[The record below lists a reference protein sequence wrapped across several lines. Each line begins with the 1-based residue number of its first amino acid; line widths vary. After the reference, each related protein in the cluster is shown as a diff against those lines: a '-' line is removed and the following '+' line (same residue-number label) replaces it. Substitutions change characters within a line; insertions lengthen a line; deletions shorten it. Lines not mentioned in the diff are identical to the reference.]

1 MHFHWSLIPVL
12 ILSGVWL
19 YRTFHA
25 VHTVISTPTL
35 FPAKDSRREDH
46 PSVSILIPARNE
58 EKNIGICVRSLL
70 TQIGPKDE
78 IIVINDRSSDGT
90 ERILQALGAE
100 LIGRTPSHEAL
111 NLTLPRGTASGAQL
125 RYINLTQ
132 TNEAWTGK
140 NYALHQAIPHAHGDW
155 LLFTDADTE
164 HYPGS
169 LTVTVDYAA
178 KNQIDYLTLWPQC
191 VTKSF
196 WEHVIQT
203 CSFSFIGLWFPT
215 QEVNNPDS
223 DRYFANGQYALMKR
237 SHYQMIGG
245 HESVKEAFLE
255 DFAMM
260 KKTKQMG
267 GRGIVAMGAHL
278 YGTHMYDG
286 LNKICRGWRRIYLH
300 GFERSPLTLFF
311 KALELIVFSVLP
323 FVLLPVVAWLS
334 YKDSTEWFI
343 TYFLLGL
350 VIFNILIVAWE
361 AAHVVRAKKVYS
373 LLHAVG
379 AFALALIFLD
389 AMKMAITGE
398 KTKWR

>member
-1 MHFHWSLIPVL
+1 MHFHWSLVPAL
-12 ILSGVWL
+12 ILSLVWL

-35 FPAKDSRREDH
+35 FPAKETRRDNH

-58 EKNIGICVRSLL
+58 EKNIGICISSLVPQL
-70 TQIGPKDE
+70 GSQDE

-90 ERILQALGAE
+90 ETVLKNLGAKLME
-100 LIGRTPSHEAL
+100 SRDPQATGS
-111 NLTLPRGTASGAQL
+111 SAQQL
-125 RYINLTQ
+125 YYINLDHTD
-132 TNEAWTGK
+132 ESWTGK
-140 NYALHQAIPHAHGDW
+140 NYALNQAIPHARGDW

-169 LTVTVDYAA
+169 LIIAVDYAV
-178 KNQIDYLTLWPQC
+178 KSQIDYLTLWPKC

-215 QEVNNPDS
+215 HEVNNPDS
-223 DRYFANGQYALMKR
+223 DHYFANGQYALIKR
-237 SHYQMIGG
+237 SHYQKIGG
-245 HESVKEAFLE
+245 HAAVKEAFLE

-260 KKTKQMG
+260 KKTKQIG

-286 LNKICRGWRRIYLH
+286 LKKIRQGWRRIYLH
-300 GFERSPLTLFF
+300 GFERNPITLFL
-311 KALELIVFSVLP
+311 KAMELILFSTLP
-323 FVLLPVVAWLS
+323 FLLLPLIAWLS
-334 YKDSTEWFI
+334 YQNPEDWFI

-350 VIFNILIVAWE
+350 IIFNILIVAWE
-361 AAHVVRAKKVYS
+361 AAHVVRARKVYS
-373 LLHAVG
+373 FLHPIG

>member
-12 ILSGVWL
+12 ILLGVWI

-25 VHTVISTPTL
+25 IHTVISTPTL
-35 FPAKDSRREDH
+35 FPAKDSRRENH

-58 EKNIGICVRSLL
+58 EKNIGICIRSLL
-70 TQIGPKDE
+70 TQIGPNDE

-90 ERILQALGAE
+90 EKVLQSLGAE
-100 LIGRTPSHEAL
+100 LIQNPPSDNKKPRKIPLHYL
-111 NLTLPRGTASGAQL
+111 NLKETD
-125 RYINLTQ
+125 
-132 TNEAWTGK
+132 EAWTGK
-140 NYALHQAIPHAHGDW
+140 NYALHQAIPYAHGDW

-164 HYPGS
+164 HYAGS

-178 KNQIDYLTLWPQC
+178 KNKIDYLTLWPQC

-223 DRYFANGQYALMKR
+223 DRYFANGQYALIKH
-237 SHYQMIGG
+237 SHYQKIGG
-245 HESVKEAFLE
+245 HEAVKEAFLE

-260 KKTKQMG
+260 KKTKESG

-286 LNKICRGWRRIYLH
+286 LRKIRKGWRRIYLH
-300 GFERSPLTLFF
+300 GFERCPATLFF
-311 KALELIVFSVLP
+311 KSMELLVFSTLP
-323 FVLLPVVAWLS
+323 FVLLPVIAWLS
-334 YKDSTEWFI
+334 YKNPTDWFI
-343 TYFLLGL
+343 TYFLLGI

-361 AAHVVRAKKVYS
+361 AAKVVRARKIYS
-373 LLHAVG
+373 LLHPIG
-379 AFALALIFLD
+379 AFALALIFLE

>member
-1 MHFHWSLIPVL
+1 MHFHWSLVPAL
-12 ILSGVWL
+12 ILSLVWL

-35 FPAKDSRREDH
+35 FPAKETRREDH

-58 EKNIGICVRSLL
+58 EKNIGICISSLL
-70 TQIGPKDE
+70 PQIGPHDE

-90 ERILQALGAE
+90 ESVLKNLGGALIAENKPAFAEATARQA
-100 LIGRTPSHEAL
+100 TS
-111 NLTLPRGTASGAQL
+111 RGSQQL
-125 RYINLTQ
+125 RYINLDHTD
-132 TNEAWTGK
+132 ESWTGK
-140 NYALHQAIPHAHGDW
+140 NYALNQAISYTKGEW

-169 LTVTVDYAA
+169 LTIAVDYAV
-178 KNQIDYLTLWPQC
+178 KNQIDYLTLWPKC

-223 DRYFANGQYALMKR
+223 DHYFANGQYALIKR
-237 SHYQMIGG
+237 SHYQKIGG
-245 HESVKEAFLE
+245 HAAVKEAFLE

-260 KKTKQMG
+260 KKTKQIG

-286 LNKICRGWRRIYLH
+286 LRKICQGWRRIYLH
-300 GFERSPLTLFF
+300 GFERNPITLFF
-311 KALELIVFSVLP
+311 KAIELIVFSTLP
-323 FVLLPVVAWLS
+323 FVLLPLIAWLS
-334 YKDSTEWFI
+334 YQNPADWFI

-350 VIFNILIVAWE
+350 IIFNILIVAWMRNTR
-361 AAHVVRAKKVYS
+361 HQTPNTR
-373 LLHAVG
+373 
-379 AFALALIFLD
+379 
-389 AMKMAITGE
+389 
-398 KTKWR
+398 